1 MSDSLATALLAIG
14 ERPLCSTV
22 TVEQGDDDEL
32 AFYIQNG
39 QNDDWASETGLT
51 EMLAFFDQDSIPYSV
66 TVYLAQPADDD
77 LEPEG
82 WQSPTI
88 DDRNALALAH
98 A

>member
-14 ERPLCSTV
+14 ERLLCTTV

-32 AFYIQNG
+32 AFYIQNA
-39 QNDDWASETGLT
+39 QNDDWAGESNLK
-51 EMLAFFDQDSIPYSV
+51 EMLALFDQDGISYSL

-77 LEPEG
+77 REPEG

-88 DDRNALALAH
+88 NDRNALALAH

>member
-1 MSDSLATALLAIG
+1 MPDSLATALLAIG
-14 ERPLCSTV
+14 ERPLCSCV

-32 AFYIQNG
+32 AVYIQNA
-39 QNDDWASETGLT
+39 QNGDWAGEGNL
-51 EMLAFFDQDSIPYSV
+51 EAMLALFDQDGISYSL

-77 LEPEG
+77 REPEG

-88 DDRNALALAH
+88 DDRNALALAC